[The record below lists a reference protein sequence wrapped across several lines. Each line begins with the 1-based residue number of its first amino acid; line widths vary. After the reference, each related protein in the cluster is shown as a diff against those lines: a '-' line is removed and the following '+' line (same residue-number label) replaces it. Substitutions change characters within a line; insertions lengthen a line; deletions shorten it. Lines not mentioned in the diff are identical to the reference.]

1 MDEEGPIC
9 KEKSWRF
16 RRSTIARREFLEAVG
31 TMLNSPPSPHR
42 DTRQSRG
49 RGRGRGRGKHVSEAG
64 VISAAT
70 KRGRG
75 GRRRAPHSVIAPS
88 EEKSNEDE
96 ACGVTEGPQCVVA
109 ELKSGEKSLSGGT
122 VSDRAEDSDDL
133 SLQEIRKRAISRR
146 LEELVHEDNVK
157 DTECAA
163 RGIQQWEQDDLNM
176 IHCTDFEGQTAAKR
190 EKIDC
195 AEEDRTEN
203 SEEAREKI
211 DGNVLCCICQQTMK
225 NRFMICC
232 DSCRKCHHTD
242 CVGIS
247 EVNGRL
253 LQENGEQFTCSTCSD
268 DDNITRKIRNPNII
282 STFTAIVAKTLEE
295 PKTVEQEMKMEEM
308 LNEVKEEIIMLEEVK
323 DALPKCI
330 GPGCNHNALPESVY
344 CGHRCIVQHAAMAM
358 KCISEAKPET
368 KPAPPPTKP
377 LLKVHSYAFKFQIQK
392 RSFLAKLFKV
402 KVGESPPSEEKL
414 NIQEMV
420 KEESV
425 DCAEVTVPEQ
435 QPSTATIEEK
445 PSIREKEVEMSAD
458 TQSKLLNMNLDN
470 PSSEKTPVA
479 RTIKKSTPGRAR
491 KTMPGSPRLEM
502 LRGALS
508 KTPGKSVVKSNK
520 PPDVRPTPDD
530 NAMAPLSSLLQI
542 RQNIRCSLTEA
553 FFLRI
558 NKVDHLETTEHDV
571 EKLAV
576 NTEKDV
582 FNMYYTTDELY
593 KDKCQ
598 QLVHNLKD
606 PKNQDIA
613 CETDVHQM
621 ALEEISAS
629 HSLHV
634 TENTVNVKSTNPLN
648 ATTNSDE
655 KTCLSQRK
663 QRLARKFS
671 PDVPD
676 MISCML
682 KDTTSQH
689 KCHLFDLNCRI
700 CTGQRSSDGDP
711 ETKKL
716 KIEMTKGSAEEMSLW
731 VDHVKDEVPLPST
744 VQDSDITESP
754 ASPSAA
760 DCEIPTSSGDFSP
773 VLIPSVPV
781 LSLSRRD
788 PRTAQFRQVLML
800 SIDTKSVLPQSQLH
814 PPAEKVEE
822 TLKET
827 TVVQPS
833 PHVPVPIVPKS
844 ILMKPTPTSAC
855 RLDASF
861 GSSTSRLV
869 ESHTPSDKG
878 TRQFL
883 SKQDAV
889 WKGFLNM
896 PTVAKFVTKGY
907 LISGSPDFL
916 KEDLPDTIQIG
927 GRILPQTVWEY
938 VDLIKTSE
946 GKEMSLIRFHPGS
959 EEEEVAYVSLF
970 SYFNSRRRF
979 GVVSN
984 ICKHIKDLYL
994 IPLCAK
1000 QAIPSVLL
1008 PIEGP
1013 GLEQNHPNLLIG
1025 LVVCQKPKRPEAFLH
1040 EVGQKK
1046 PGLLIRS
1053 DSKEANNPNSLKT
1066 LEFEIGQ
1073 QNTNTLSDPNVL
1085 IKTSLN
1091 SDPLYISSSQSC
1103 SSVLCQPK
1111 PITCVN
1117 PSRDSTGTT
1126 PLQTILDTLFGQRK
1140 QNPDATN
1147 CDINSTTAP
1156 DKVQQIQQTCTE
1168 ANTMELCDD
1177 RPYDPEE
1184 YDPAL
1189 TYGALESS
1197 SQTTVAEDDDR
1208 PYDPE
1213 EEYNAVD
1220 KGDFAK
1226 NNLPKISEATN
1237 THRSS
1242 SANGDVAYD
1251 PEDETVFEEMQ
1262 NYLAGNA
1269 ITPQKFNI
1277 CEQDNILNSTLPEQE
1292 KILEELNR
1300 QIEEQ
1305 KRQLEEQ
1312 TETLRLRKEA
1322 IGLSMAHFS
1331 VSHALMSPPP
1341 NFGRDEEEEMEKLP
1355 YLSTVDHIRDP
1366 RTCRETSRDPEDAPE
1381 APKDENATQIL
1392 SNMKENQ
1399 TAVSSSCG
1407 NKEKLEKDKTL
1418 PIEGP
1423 ADTKTVQLVTS
1434 TRSRS
1439 EHSSVTGSG
1448 RGSSKKRLHERRSDR
1463 HDRASS
1469 RASYKS
1475 RVPKDASD
1483 KHHRSGHCSKHS
1495 SSRSDSERRRLTSR
1509 TIHHDRHNHR
1519 DTSSS
1524 SRYKR
1529 RSDSSTRSHSNQRER
1544 SSKDCERS
1552 HKTDQ
1557 QQPSVLNAQSSQ
1569 PICEQPSIKQG
1580 SNAKAD
1586 AERLH
1591 TSQNPGEETLNN
1603 NRNHF
1608 EISSK
1613 IDQSSK
1619 KGLLPMLYMQNVKT
1633 AHSYA
1638 DQPFNSTTP
1647 TLQSPQ
1653 TQGGVPHNDKKES
1666 PCQRSHNQPAHLSGS
1681 NHLSQKRGLPSMQ
1694 WLNSFQN
1701 EADSLA
1707 VAGDYPQKGFQLQY
1721 RDFPQSNNSQ
1731 STCRDIPPQE
1741 LPQIKSRDFLAR
1753 EAECSSQLQTSL
1765 KQEGF
1770 TSGERGQFNK
1780 QMLPSHTDHQWSQ
1793 EHRTPQFRGCSG
1805 EEPEINPFCHKK
1817 GQSYIKGQHF
1827 HRDESSQPQQRG
1839 SILGSPPVDINTF
1852 RPRPLNPSCFDK
1864 CKPSTEPLSVME
1876 RRKFVQP
1883 TNANTST
1890 FAHSKTIRPG
1900 GPSPGS
1906 STFQDDT
1913 DTHSGS
1919 HHIIKDVM
1927 GPVNSGGPSRGRFH
1941 NSPLSHCKSP
1951 KGDPPYRQFTIENN
1965 KGGRFHEGHSN
1976 NRGFLHHRP
1985 YKSRGCPPPHDA
1997 YEPQSPFSLQPF
2009 REDAEACLRK
2019 RSEPYPQDLTC
2030 KASPSMFEGQLCPK
2044 IKGQPRRPLQSRFRG
2059 QDVVKGFGR
2068 TRSDSPQ
2075 QFMDQNAP
2083 SPDFHGERRPSSGN
2097 CDNFEAHDDSES
2109 SGFPNT
2115 THSHFKRPEHQNVCE
2130 SQNLRQP
2137 FESPSGQINIR
2148 PLRLSGPLL
2157 PTPVGCRIRPYIP
2170 RLQRPPNVSSRSRG
2184 PASMSHR
2191 PVTNEIN
2198 GLWDHGEGHNLNSHQ
2213 SDTSESLVQEERRGD
2228 YEAKNIFT
2236 SSAIYR
2242 FLSMACHSTNTPEK
2256 AVQAETEKWSKLDKM
2271 LLEASGQSE
2280 LIFSEELTCS
2290 FRTVEVSDIVIRDL
2304 RVICTDNAD
2313 QQISATLKNEAADIA
2328 GLPVKR
2334 FYTRICGS
2342 SNGTQHSENWKPV
2355 AGALNTKQGK
2365 KTRSCLDQ
2373 TQRREIH
2380 NRKERDRR
2388 LFRVHSVRRLAF
2400 FSAVQ
2405 HLKSNNDNMMPSS
2418 HK

>member
-1 MDEEGPIC
+1 MDEEGSIC
-9 KEKSWRF
+9 KEKTWRF

-49 RGRGRGRGKHVSEAG
+49 RGRGRGRGHGRGKHVTEAG
-64 VISAAT
+64 VIPASS

-75 GRRRAPHSVIAPS
+75 GRRRAPHSVLAPS
-88 EEKSNEDE
+88 EEKLNEDK
-96 ACGVTEGPQCVVA
+96 ARGVTEGPQCVEA
-109 ELKSGEKSLSGGT
+109 DRNSGEKSLSGET

-146 LEELVHEDNVK
+146 LEELGHEDNVK

-163 RGIQQWEQDDLNM
+163 RGIQLWEQDDVNM
-176 IHCTDFEGQTAAKR
+176 LYGTDFEGQTAAKR
-190 EKIDC
+190 AKIDC
-195 AEEDRTEN
+195 AEEDSTNN

-211 DGNVLCCICQQTMK
+211 DGVVLCCICQQTMK
-225 NRFMICC
+225 NRFLICC
-232 DSCRKCHHTD
+232 DSCRKWHHTD

-247 EVNGRL
+247 EAHGRL
-253 LQENGEQFTCSTCSD
+253 FQKNGEQFTCSTCSD
-268 DDNITRKIRNPNII
+268 DDNITRKIRNPNKI
-282 STFTAIVAKTLEE
+282 STC
-295 PKTVEQEMKMEEM
+295 TV
-308 LNEVKEEIIMLEEVK
+308 
-323 DALPKCI
+323 
-330 GPGCNHNALPESVY
+330 S
-344 CGHRCIVQHAAMAM
+344 
-358 KCISEAKPET
+358 
-368 KPAPPPTKP
+368 
-377 LLKVHSYAFKFQIQK
+377 QK

-402 KVGESPPSEEKL
+402 KVGESPQSEEKPNL
-414 NIQEMV
+414 QEMV

-445 PSIREKEVEMSAD
+445 PVIRGKKVELSAD

-470 PSSEKTPVA
+470 PSSEKTAVA
-479 RTIKKSTPGRAR
+479 PPIKKSTPGRAR
-491 KTMPGSPRLEM
+491 KTMPGSPRLEI
-502 LRGALS
+502 LRVALS

-542 RQNIRCSLTEA
+542 RQNIRCSLTEV

-558 NKVDHLETTEHDV
+558 NKIDHSDTTEHDV
-571 EKLAV
+571 EKLAL

-598 QLVHNLKD
+598 HLIHNLKD
-606 PKNQDIA
+606 PKNQELCHQLLKGEISPIKLINLIEQDKSVEDIA

-621 ALEEISAS
+621 TLEEISSS

-648 ATTNSDE
+648 ATTSSDE

-663 QRLARKFS
+663 QSLARKCS

-700 CTGQRSSDGDP
+700 CTGQRSSDRDP

-716 KIEMTKGSAEEMSLW
+716 KIEMTKRSTEEMSLL
-731 VDHVKDEVPLPST
+731 VDHVMDEEPLPAT
-744 VQDSDITESP
+744 VQDSNITESP
-754 ASPSAA
+754 ASPSAD
-760 DCEIPTSSGDFSP
+760 DCEVPTSSRDFSP
-773 VLIPSVPV
+773 VLIPSVPI

-800 SIDTKSVLPQSQLH
+800 STETKSVLPQSQLQ

-861 GSSTSRLV
+861 GSSTSRLM
-869 ESHTPSDKG
+869 ESHYPSDKG

-1000 QAIPSVLL
+1000 QTIPSVLL

-1025 LVVCQKPKRPEAFLH
+1025 LAVCQKPKLPEAFLH

-1046 PGLLIRS
+1046 PSLSIRS
-1053 DSKEANNPNSLKT
+1053 DSKEANNFTSLKT
-1066 LEFEIGQ
+1066 LEFDIGQ
-1073 QNTNTLSDPNVL
+1073 HNTKTLIDPNVL

-1091 SDPLYISSSQSC
+1091 PDPLYISSSQSC
-1103 SSVLCQPK
+1103 SSVLSEPE
-1111 PITCVN
+1111 PITCDN

-1126 PLQTILDTLFGQRK
+1126 PLQTILDTIFGQRK

-1147 CDINSTTAP
+1147 CEINSAT
-1156 DKVQQIQQTCTE
+1156 DKVHQILQICKE

-1197 SQTTVAEDDDR
+1197 SQTTVAEYDDR

-1226 NNLPKISEATN
+1226 NDLPKTSDATN
-1237 THRSS
+1237 TQESS
-1242 SANGDVAYD
+1242 TANGDVAYD

-1269 ITPQKFNI
+1269 KTPQKFNI
-1277 CEQDNILNSTLPEQE
+1277 CEQDNILNSTLPEQQ

-1341 NFGRDEEEEMEKLP
+1341 NFGRDEDEEIEKLP
-1355 YLSTVDHIRDP
+1355 YLSTVNHIRDP
-1366 RTCRETSRDPEDAPE
+1366 RTCRKTSREAEDASE
-1381 APKDENATQIL
+1381 APKDKNATQIL
-1392 SNMKENQ
+1392 SNMKGNQ
-1399 TAVSSSCG
+1399 TAVTSSFR
-1407 NKEKLEKDKTL
+1407 NKEILENDKTL
-1418 PIEGP
+1418 AMEGSS
-1423 ADTKTVQLVTS
+1423 DTETIQLQNS

-1483 KHHRSGHCSKHS
+1483 KHHRSGHSSKHS
-1495 SSRSDSERRRLTSR
+1495 SSRSDSERRRLASR
-1509 TIHHDRHNHR
+1509 TIHHDRHHHR
-1519 DTSSS
+1519 DASSS

-1529 RSDSSTRSHSNQRER
+1529 RSDSSTRSHPSQRDR
-1544 SSKDCERS
+1544 SSKDCSDRL
-1552 HKTDQ
+1552 HNTDH

-1569 PICEQPSIKQG
+1569 PVCEQPSIQQV

-1591 TSQNPGEETLNN
+1591 TSQDPGEKSLNN
-1603 NRNHF
+1603 NQNHS

-1613 IDQSSK
+1613 IDHSSK
-1619 KGLLPMLYMQNVKT
+1619 QGLLPMLYMQNVKT
-1633 AHSYA
+1633 AHSYTG
-1638 DQPFNSTTP
+1638 QTLNSTTP

-1653 TQGGVPHNDKKES
+1653 TQGDVPHHDKKES
-1666 PCQRSHNQPAHLSGS
+1666 PCQRSHNQPAHMSGS
-1681 NHLSQKRGLPSMQ
+1681 NHSSPKRGLLSMH
-1694 WLNSFQN
+1694 WLNSFQT
-1701 EADSLA
+1701 EADSLSG
-1707 VAGDYPQKGFQLQY
+1707 AGDYPQKDFQLQY
-1721 RDFPQSNNSQ
+1721 RDFLQSNNSQ
-1731 STCRDIPPQE
+1731 SICRDIPPQE
-1741 LPQIKSRDFLAR
+1741 LPHIKSRDFLAPD
-1753 EAECSSQLQTSL
+1753 AECSSQLQRSR

-1770 TSGERGQFNK
+1770 KSGERGQFNK

-1793 EHRTPQFRGCSG
+1793 EHRAPLFRGCSG

-1817 GQSYIKGQHF
+1817 GQSYMKGQHF
-1827 HRDESSQPQQRG
+1827 HRDESSQLQQRC
-1839 SILGSPPVDINTF
+1839 SILGPPPVDINIF

-1876 RRKFVQP
+1876 HRKFVQP

-1890 FAHSKTIRPG
+1890 FAHSKTIQPG

-1906 STFQDDT
+1906 SRFQDGT

-1927 GPVNSGGPSRGRFH
+1927 CPVNSGGPSGGWFH
-1941 NSPLSHCKSP
+1941 NSQQSHCKSP
-1951 KGDPPYRQFTIENN
+1951 KGDVPYRQFTIEHN
-1965 KGGRFHEGHSN
+1965 KGGRFHVGHSN
-1976 NRGFLHHRP
+1976 IRGFLHHRP

-1997 YEPQSPFSLQPF
+1997 YEPHSPFFLQTF
-2009 REDAEACLRK
+2009 GEDAEACLRK
-2019 RSEPYPQDLTC
+2019 PSEPYPQDLTC
-2030 KASPSMFEGQLCPK
+2030 EASPSMFEGQLCPK
-2044 IKGQPRRPLQSRFRG
+2044 IKGQQRGPLQSRFRG
-2059 QDVVKGFGR
+2059 QDVVKGFARSQKVNAQIRGP
-2068 TRSDSPQ
+2068 RSDSPQ
-2075 QFMDQNAP
+2075 QFIDQNAP
-2083 SPDFHGERRPSSGN
+2083 SPDFHGEQMPSSGN
-2097 CDNFEAHDDSES
+2097 CDNIEAQDDSEF

-2115 THSHFKRPEHQNVCE
+2115 THSHFKRPEHQNACE

-2137 FESPSGQINIR
+2137 FESPSGQTNIR

-2157 PTPVGCRIRPYIP
+2157 PTPVGCRIRPNIP
-2170 RLQRPPNVSSRSRG
+2170 RLQRPPNVSSRSQG
-2184 PASMSHR
+2184 PASMRHR

-2198 GLWDHGEGHNLNSHQ
+2198 GLWDHGEGHNLNPHQ
-2213 SDTSESLVQEERRGD
+2213 SDTSESLVPEERRGN
-2228 YEAKNIFT
+2228 YEGRRGQQSVQDSNYGQPCRGT
-2236 SSAIYR
+2236 RGRYSSRRAGQRQR
-2242 FLSMACHSTNTPEK
+2242 FGN
-2256 AVQAETEKWSKLDKM
+2256 
-2271 LLEASGQSE
+2271 SGH
-2280 LIFSEELTCS
+2280 
-2290 FRTVEVSDIVIRDL
+2290 R
-2304 RVICTDNAD
+2304 
-2313 QQISATLKNEAADIA
+2313 
-2328 GLPVKR
+2328 
-2334 FYTRICGS
+2334 
-2342 SNGTQHSENWKPV
+2342 
-2355 AGALNTKQGK
+2355 
-2365 KTRSCLDQ
+2365 
-2373 TQRREIH
+2373 
-2380 NRKERDRR
+2380 ERDY
-2388 LFRVHSVRRLAF
+2388 SI
-2400 FSAVQ
+2400 
-2405 HLKSNNDNMMPSS
+2405 
-2418 HK
+2418 